1 MWTLRRSKKAQEAL
15 RETQTI
21 LNAALDNIQIGIAIA
36 DAPSGTLQYVNNAA
50 LAILGS
56 DRKQV
61 VEGIGIDQYVARWHL
76 TDLDDRPLKIDEMPL
91 ARAIL
96 FGEKCSREL
105 VIHRA
110 IDDNLVV
117 LANASPIKDDTG
129 KVVAGIVVFMD
140 VTDRKKDAQ

>member
-1 MWTLRRSKKAQEAL
+1 MATSYRTWSAMTAWWPMCRLCWISLIPKEVDVQTRTGTWYTMRILPYRTLDNVIEGAVITFVDITESKKAQEAL

-61 VEGIGIDQYVARWHL
+61 VEGIGIDQYVAGGISR
-76 TDLDDRPLKIDEMPL
+76 
-91 ARAIL
+91 IL
-96 FGEKCSREL
+96 M
-105 VIHRA
+105 
-110 IDDNLVV
+110 
-117 LANASPIKDDTG
+117 TG
-129 KVVAGIVVFMD
+129 P
-140 VTDRKKDAQ
+140 